1 MQLGRKVDPTLV
13 AMMQRENESD
23 RGYIAMLLWGIQG
36 EKNAHEVS
44 RCVGCAVAS
53 IAYWRR
59 RFDWKARLESVPNS
73 GYLCIELYRER
84 LNFEPEGE
92 RRHALKAA
100 FEVALGSAPA
110 SLRSYVR
117 RESFGLDVMMELI
130 EEGKRDAVPEVLRE
144 QGGEDPKSLAAQVKE
159 DYLGA
164 SDIRRQIR
172 LIDATLGL
180 IAKKVGDGSI
190 KVSVRDIPALIKAR
204 ALLTGLPTQSI
215 HVYSKQELTVKE
227 SPRIAAARKGG
238 DDSLVIDA
246 LAEVVGELS
255 VIIHAVRNSNASE
268 AARERSKVLELD
280 SEGNVVDL
288 EVVDDE

>member
-1 MQLGRKVDPTLV
+1 MQLGRKVDPALV
-13 AMMQRENESD
+13 AIMQRENEPD
-23 RGYIAMLLWGIQG
+23 RAYIAMLLWGIQG
-36 EKNAHEVS
+36 DKS
-44 RCVGCAVAS
+44 RNEIARCIGCDPKSVN
-53 IAYWRR
+53 YWQRK
-59 RFDWKARLESVPNS
+59 FDWKARVESVPNS
-73 GYLCIELYRER
+73 GYLCIELFRER

-100 FEVALGSAPA
+100 FEVVLGKAPA

-130 EEGKRDAVPEVLRE
+130 EEGKRDALPSVLKPKEEV
-144 QGGEDPKSLAAQVKE
+144 QQKSLADQVKE
-159 DYLGA
+159 DYLSA
-164 SDIRRQIR
+164 TDIKRQVR

-215 HVYSKQELTVKE
+215 HVYSKQEVSVKE

-238 DDSLVIDA
+238 DDALVIDA
-246 LAEVVGELS
+246 LAEDVGELS
-255 VIIHAVRNSNASE
+255 VIIHAVRNSNAEE
-268 AARERSKVLELD
+268 AAKERSKVMEINP
-280 SEGNVVDL
+280 EGQVVDL
-288 EVVDDE
+288 EEDSE